1 MGLDSPAVGVP
12 AEHRMVGPRG
22 RRLAVQVEPPQVGPA
37 ALVLLADRAV
47 PALLTGLA
55 AAGLQVDLVVV
66 DLPVVP
72 ETTAPRVDRV
82 AVGPTADR
90 VETGLPGDGLLGLCV
105 PCMGVQIVQLVPAAT
120 LVLVAVVVVA
130 TQVTDRAARVPISTQ
145 TGSRRTGSDPR

>member
-37 ALVLLADRAV
+37 ALVPLADRAV

-55 AAGLQVDLVVV
+55 AAGLQVDLVVA

-72 ETTAPRVDRV
+72 ETAAPRVDRV
-82 AVGPTADR
+82 AVGPTVDR
-90 VETGLPGDGLLGLCV
+90 AETGLLGDGLLGLCV
-105 PCMGVQIVQLVPAAT
+105 LCMDVRTVQFVPAAT
-120 LVLVAVVVVA
+120 LALEVVVA
-130 TQVTDRAARVPISTQ
+130 VATQGMDRAVTVSIST
-145 TGSRRTGSDPR
+145 